1 MSIIPLDF
9 QRRYEQRWAAKL
21 TQPVLPT
28 APERHRP
35 ESQIE
40 QLGMLVKDEEAG
52 LKAQPAV

>member
-9 QRRYEQRWAAKL
+9 QRRYEQRWAARL

-28 APERHRP
+28 APERHGP

-40 QLGMLVKDEEAG
+40 QLAVVKDEEAG

>member
-9 QRRYEQRWAAKL
+9 QRRYEQRWAARL
-21 TQPVLPT
+21 TQPVLST
-28 APERHRP
+28 APERHGP

-40 QLGMLVKDEEAG
+40 QLAVPVKDEEAG

>member
-1 MSIIPLDF
+1 MSIIPLDC
-9 QRRYEQRWAAKL
+9 QRRYEQRWAARL

-28 APERHRP
+28 APGGHGP

-40 QLGMLVKDEEAG
+40 QLAVVKDEEAG